1 VRFTAITGR
10 GKLTV
15 SAAAA
20 ADASGLSRSS
30 DVIVM
35 ATARSS
41 RQVSQ
46 VSAEED
52 DAVAATNR
60 SS

>member
-1 VRFTAITGR
+1 MSV
-10 GKLTV
+10 
-15 SAAAA
+15 AAA

-35 ATARSS
+35 ATAWSS
-41 RQVSQ
+41 RLVLSV
-46 VSAEED
+46 VSAVDADAAALAED
-52 DAVAATNR
+52 TNR